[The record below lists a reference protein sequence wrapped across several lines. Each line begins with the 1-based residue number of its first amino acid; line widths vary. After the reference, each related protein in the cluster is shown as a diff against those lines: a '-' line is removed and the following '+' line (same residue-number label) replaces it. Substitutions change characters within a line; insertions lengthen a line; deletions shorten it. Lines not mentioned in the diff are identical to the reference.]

1 MSVPTSL
8 RLDDELDARLQ
19 RLAQRT
25 GRSKTYYI
33 HQAILLQLE
42 DIEDAELA
50 AERYREHLCSG
61 EASIPLTDAFA
72 DQ

>member
-1 MSVPTSL
+1 
-8 RLDDELDARLQ
+8 LDEELDARLQ
-19 RLAQRT
+19 KLAQRT

-33 HQAILLQLE
+33 QQAILMQLE

-50 AERYREHLCSG
+50 AERYREHLRSG
-61 EASIPLTDAFA
+61 EASIPLADAFD